1 MPGVKRRPPREHV
14 LSTSMCSGCAC
25 GRRGSPT
32 AHPCA
37 GCELARILRAI
48 LRTFPSSARRVRGAP
63 FGAHDSPHPCGLRFG
78 PLAVFAS
85 AVLPM
90 QSACVTNEAV
100 CLTLLRT
107 RPGWP
112 ASKQSFFWGPCAAV
126 RAGRS
131 GPQGGRNGLRPL
143 AAAPWM
149 ARRQAR
155 PARSDFSSMDGRK
168 TQHRGGLSLGDFSL
182 AKQREVTRA
191 RGRRAE
197 QDMDVGPNSQ
207 QLRKLPPSALRA
219 PFHPRAGEG
228 NAMGPGLRRD
238 DELNVCSEETRVSA
252 LRHGVHLRC
261 AWIDITTP
269 NPVSRVIADVPP

>member
-1 MPGVKRRPPREHV
+1 VDPVEPHAVRFGAVGIVIGQRTEVAAVIPFLARDRAGVAADADVEIDHQPELFFRWRGQARHACRSARVATTSLSCSARLPGARVTFSCLAKRKSPLARRERARTPKAARRAEGRMPGVKRRPPREHV

-112 ASKQSFFWGPCAAV
+112 ASKQSFFWGPC
-126 RAGRS
+126 
-131 GPQGGRNGLRPL
+131 
-143 AAAPWM
+143 
-149 ARRQAR
+149 
-155 PARSDFSSMDGRK
+155 
-168 TQHRGGLSLGDFSL
+168 
-182 AKQREVTRA
+182 
-191 RGRRAE
+191 
-197 QDMDVGPNSQ
+197 
-207 QLRKLPPSALRA
+207 
-219 PFHPRAGEG
+219 
-228 NAMGPGLRRD
+228 
-238 DELNVCSEETRVSA
+238 
-252 LRHGVHLRC
+252 
-261 AWIDITTP
+261 
-269 NPVSRVIADVPP
+269 